1 MSFRRRVAPL
11 LVASATTLAA
21 LLPGVAAR
29 PVAAAEYEF
38 ETDAAYDVLPDD
50 GRVDVTV
57 DVAFT
62 NTTPDPDGQF
72 SVFEEVLF
80 AIQDGAT
87 AVTASDD
94 DGDLDVSVED
104 DDGVTVATVELRDE
118 LRYEDTATFDL
129 RYELPDSSDPRMRVR
144 PSVVVFPAWGFGTAS
159 EVRVTIP
166 AGYEIRVDGDAMTE
180 EGGSL
185 VSGPIPD
192 PSRWL
197 ALVTAV
203 QPSDFTNYDATV
215 PLDGGTADL
224 RVRAFADDEPWGE
237 RTLGLVTDALPLIEA
252 TVGLPY
258 PRIGQLA
265 MTESVTADVSGFGE
279 QPTGGTELLIA
290 FDQPPFTA
298 LHQVS
303 HIWLSPELIESRWLR
318 EGLATS
324 VAAEVA
330 AQLDVEV
337 PFDPAEQVVEL
348 ADAAFPLDTW
358 STDAGPDGEAYGYAA
373 SWAFIDALEEEVGAD
388 AVRTVLAR
396 VAAGIGPYQAS
407 DVEPTPL
414 PDGVAAPPVPLTT
427 RSFLDHLETVSGQD
441 LAERFASQVLSEA
454 DVALLPARA
463 EARAAFD
470 DLVLAAES
478 WGAPDPVLGAMAAWQ
493 FPDATA
499 QIEEAIAWLA
509 ERDALLDEM
518 QDVGLSAPDRLQHA
532 YRSYGGGPEAI
543 AEVEAERAVV
553 EAYAAT
559 AKEVNAERS
568 FLERVGLIGGADPE
582 AELSVAN
589 GRFAD
594 GDLRGSIE
602 AISEAQRIN
611 ASAETGGI
619 VRIVSAILLIVLV
632 LAVAVLLVRRR
643 TSYTAPR

>member
-11 LVASATTLAA
+11 LVASATTVAA
-21 LLPGVAAR
+21 FLPGVATR

-38 ETDAAYDVLPDD
+38 ETDAAYDVLPED
-50 GRVDVTV
+50 GRIDVTV

-62 NTTPDPDGQF
+62 NTTPDPDGRF

-80 AIQDGAT
+80 AVQDGAT
-87 AVTASDD
+87 AVTASDEE
-94 DGDLDVSVED
+94 GELDVSVED

-129 RYELPDSSDPRMRVR
+129 RYELADSSDPRMRVR

-166 AGYEIRVDGDAMTE
+166 AGYEIRVDGDPMTE
-180 EGGSL
+180 DGGSL

-203 QPSDFTNYDATV
+203 QPSEFTNYDATV

-237 RTLGLVTDALPLIEA
+237 RTLGLVTDALPLIEEA
-252 TVGLPY
+252 VGLPY
-258 PRIGQLA
+258 PRIGQLVL
-265 MTESVTADVSGFGE
+265 TESVTADVSGFGE
-279 QPTGGTELLIA
+279 QPSGGNELLIA

-303 HIWLSPELIESRWLR
+303 HVWLSPELIETRWLR

-330 AQLDVEV
+330 AQLDVDV
-337 PFDPAEQVVEL
+337 PFDPAEQVVER
-348 ADAAFPLDTW
+348 ADAAFPLDGW
-358 STDAGPDGEAYGYAA
+358 SADAGPDGEAYGYAA

-396 VAAGIGPYQAS
+396 VAAGMGPYQAS

-463 EARAAFD
+463 EARAAFAE
-470 DLVLAAES
+470 LVLAAES

-499 QIEEAIAWLA
+499 QIEEAATWLA

-518 QDVGLSAPDRLQHA
+518 QDVGLSAPDRLQQA

-543 AEVEAERAVV
+543 AELEAERAVV

-559 AKEVNAERS
+559 AEEVNAERS

-602 AISEAQRIN
+602 AISEAQRIT

-643 TSYTAPR
+643 TAYTAPR